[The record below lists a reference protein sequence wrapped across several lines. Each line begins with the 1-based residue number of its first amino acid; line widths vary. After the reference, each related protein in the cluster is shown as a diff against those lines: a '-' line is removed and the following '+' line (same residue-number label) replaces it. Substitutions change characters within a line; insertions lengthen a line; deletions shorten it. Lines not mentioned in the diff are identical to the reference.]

1 MKKSY
6 TKSLSPVLRLF
17 LSLIPTTAPQPS
29 SPSASPQRLAH
40 TLHGPAI
47 HGPAPQ
53 PQIPRLSSLSFMP
66 YRPALSAQR
75 SSPQPSQ
82 TQLSATK
89 SCHAQ
94 TCHAMPRQPP
104 LVLVLTAPPAS
115 ALHKLLRSI
124 VLRC

>member
-17 LSLIPTTAPQPS
+17 LSLLPITAPQPS
-29 SPSASPQRLAH
+29 SPSASPIHSTALQSTALRLNHKSQGLASI
-40 TLHGPAI
+40 LHALP
-47 HGPAPQ
+47 
-53 PQIPRLSSLSFMP
+53 
-66 YRPALSAQR
+66 LSAQR

-89 SCHAQ
+89 MFHAQ
-94 TCHAMPRQPP
+94 TCLAMPCHAKTNTLSP
-104 LVLVLTAPPAS
+104 VLTDPQAS